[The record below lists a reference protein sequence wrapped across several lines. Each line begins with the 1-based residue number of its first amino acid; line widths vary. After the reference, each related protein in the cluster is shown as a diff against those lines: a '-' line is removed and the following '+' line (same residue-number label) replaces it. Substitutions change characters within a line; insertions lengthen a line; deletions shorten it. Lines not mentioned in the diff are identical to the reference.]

1 MADLA
6 LFPVPQPLEQE
17 QLNDLNA
24 EYVSTTVSLGVDSTD
39 GLITVSSNSVAN
51 CVQRALQVLLTQK
64 GTVPSNTTYGT
75 SLVTLSK
82 YGYNPETINE
92 DIVLILLD
100 AETQCKKQDISAGLG
115 ITAQMGSI
123 ELLELVLLDTGNL
136 KLSVGI
142 KTAAGITG
150 SFNVQV

>member
-1 MADLA
+1 MPDLA
-6 LFPVPQPLEQE
+6 LFPVPQPLDQT
-17 QLNDLNA
+17 QLSALNA
-24 EYVSTTVSLGVDSTD
+24 QYVATTVSLGVDATD
-39 GLITVSSNSVAN
+39 GIMTVHANSAAN
-51 CVQRALQVLLTQK
+51 CIQRTLKVLLTQK
-64 GTVPSNTTYGT
+64 GSVPANSSYGT
-75 SLVTLSK
+75 SLIALSK
-82 YGYNPETINE
+82 YGYNPDTINE
-92 DIVLILLD
+92 DIILILLD

-115 ITAQMGSI
+115 VTAQLGSI